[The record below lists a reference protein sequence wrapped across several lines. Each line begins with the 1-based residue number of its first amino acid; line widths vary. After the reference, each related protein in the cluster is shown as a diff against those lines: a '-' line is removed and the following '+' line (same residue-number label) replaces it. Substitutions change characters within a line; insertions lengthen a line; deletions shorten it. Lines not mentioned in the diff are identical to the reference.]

1 MDLGTALVV
10 IAGIGAFY
18 SLKSQRLRGSSSDT
32 SHGFRRRGRGGH
44 APQPDQALPSPREAE
59 LQQEVESLRER
70 IHVLERIATDANS
83 SNQRQTRQL
92 ADEIESLR
100 DR

>member
-18 SLKSQRLRGSSSDT
+18 SLKSKGINPAA
-32 SHGFRRRGRGGH
+32 GFGRKHRRGGE
-44 APQPDQALPSPREAE
+44 APADPQTTLSSPREAE
-59 LQQEVESLRER
+59 LEKEVGDLRER
-70 IHVLERIATDANS
+70 IHVLERIATDG
-83 SNQRQTRQL
+83 RGTRAL

-100 DR
+100 EK

>member
-18 SLKSQRLRGSSSDT
+18 SLKSQRIGT
-32 SHGFRRRGRGGH
+32 GGGFGRKLRRGGE
-44 APQPDQALPSPREAE
+44 APVDPQTALSSPREAE
-59 LQQEVESLRER
+59 LEKEVGDLRER
-70 IHVLERIATDANS
+70 IHVLERIATDG
-83 SNQRQTRQL
+83 RGTRAL

-100 DR
+100 EK